1 MSEQTSRNQTDPTPA
16 DRPKRSVVTAAVAVV
31 VALLVGV
38 GIGYAI
44 GSGTGTSDT
53 PTQATAKAAP
63 DEAEQTPA
71 AEETTEPAE
80 EASATPVALGDE
92 VDLTA
97 LKVTVFDYKKDLKGA
112 DGSTPE
118 EGNRWDAAL
127 VKACNVSLTEDDG
140 RDLIANFDVWGLN
153 DSDDGRFGELD
164 LTPSP
169 APEPQ
174 WQSFKKLNAGQCA
187 KGWVVFDLPDDA
199 APTSVVYSFN
209 SEDQATW
216 ALK

>member
-1 MSEQTSRNQTDPTPA
+1 MSDQTSHNETDPMPA
-16 DRPKRSVVTAAVAVV
+16 VRPERPMATAAAAVV

-38 GIGYAI
+38 GIGYVI
-44 GSGTGTSDT
+44 GSGTDGTDT
-53 PTQATAKAAP
+53 PAQTQAAP
-63 DEAEQTPA
+63 DDPEKTPA
-71 AEETTEPAE
+71 AEETTEPAD

-97 LKVTVFDYKKDLKGA
+97 LKVTVFDYKKDLAGS

-118 EGNRWDAAL
+118 DGNRWDAAL

-174 WQSFKKLNAGQCA
+174 WQSFKKLNADQCT
-187 KGWVVFDLPDDA
+187 KGWVVFDLPEDA

-209 SEDQATW
+209 GEDEATW
-216 ALK
+216 VLK